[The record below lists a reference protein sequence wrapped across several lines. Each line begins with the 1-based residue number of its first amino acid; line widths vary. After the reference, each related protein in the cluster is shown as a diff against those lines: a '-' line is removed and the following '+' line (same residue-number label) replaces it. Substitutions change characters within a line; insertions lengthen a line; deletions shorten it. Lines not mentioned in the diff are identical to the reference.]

1 MRALRTS
8 LTSPIFLKATSLIIG
23 FLLWN
28 TINHLFTYSTW
39 VTVPV
44 CFYNAEAKQID
55 APESLTIELTGKR
68 AQIRHINQEALAAHI
83 DAGNLSLGTHKLTV
97 TSEHLLLPPSI
108 SVTTVIPHTIIVT
121 ITRGDS

>member
-8 LTSPIFLKATSLIIG
+8 LTSPIFLKVTSLILG

-44 CFYNAEAKQID
+44 CFYNAQKKQID
-55 APESLTIELTGKR
+55 APEYLTVELTGKR
-68 AQIRHINQEALAAHI
+68 SLLRHINKESLAAHI
-83 DAGNLSLGTHKLTV
+83 DAKNLSVGTHKLTV

-108 SVTTVIPHTIIVT
+108 STTTVIPHYIIVT
-121 ITRGDS
+121 ITRGES

>member
-68 AQIRHINQEALAAHI
+68 AQIRHIDQETLAAHI
-83 DAGNLSLGTHKLTV
+83 DAANLSLGTHKLNV

-121 ITRGDS
+121 ITRGES